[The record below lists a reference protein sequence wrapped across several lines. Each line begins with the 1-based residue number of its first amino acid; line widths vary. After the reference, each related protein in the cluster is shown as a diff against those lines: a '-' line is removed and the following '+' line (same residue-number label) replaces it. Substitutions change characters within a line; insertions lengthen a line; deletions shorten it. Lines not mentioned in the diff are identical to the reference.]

1 MGAPMVKNQIS
12 ILGINGSPRKS
23 GGTVNML
30 KEVLGEAQKSGAH
43 TKLINLADYKMR
55 PYHGDYDRKPDA
67 ETMKIFKEM
76 SRFEGYV
83 FATPVHWLASSSLM
97 KIFIDNLTY
106 LESQNFKLE
115 GKIFGVVAHCWEDG
129 GFQAAAQVASILDH
143 MGLISPPYSIM
154 LRNKNIKRSA
164 DTKWMW
170 TDTKL
175 LGKNVVLLCDIVR
188 RNKPNWG

>member
-67 ETMKIFKEM
+67 ETMKIFNE
-76 SRFEGYV
+76 
-83 FATPVHWLASSSLM
+83 
-97 KIFIDNLTY
+97 NLTY

-188 RNKPNWG
+188 RNKPNWGYDYEKTD